1 MFGSR
6 TGSQL
11 AAMGAATILLSCTP
25 YQVHTDY
32 DEKVAFDTKR
42 TFAWMDS
49 TRPRDE
55 RTDASMDSTRPRGE
69 RTDNPFLE
77 RRVKR
82 AVESVMGERGLTPT
96 EASRADLLVT
106 AFVVGP
112 TRSDRLASRGLGA
125 MCGPS
130 LSMWFYPL
138 GYSRRGSRWFFPGSY
153 WSNPWGYACSYRIG
167 YGYGWLPLYG
177 APGYQLAGTLVV
189 DILDGESHELLW
201 RGSAEGALID
211 SRRSDQTQEEIDK
224 IVREVLKQ
232 YPPKN

>member
-6 TGSQL
+6 TGSL
-11 AAMGAATILLSCTP
+11 RAAMGAATILVSCTP

-55 RTDASMDSTRPRGE
+55 RTD
-69 RTDNPFLE
+69 NPFLE

-82 AVESVMGERGLTPT
+82 AVETVMGERGLTT
-96 EASRADLLVT
+96 ADTSRADVLVT

-112 TRSDRLASRGLGA
+112 TRADRLTSRGLGT

-130 LSMWFYPL
+130 LSMWIGPRYPF
-138 GYSRRGSRWFFPGSY
+138 GYSRRGSRWYFPGSY

-224 IVREVLKQ
+224 IVREVLKE

>member
-1 MFGSR
+1 MSGSR
-6 TGSQL
+6 TDSRW
-11 AAMGAATILLSCTP
+11 AAMGAAAILLSCAP

-32 DEKVAFDTKR
+32 DEKVAFTDKR

-49 TRPRDE
+49 TRQRN
-55 RTDASMDSTRPRGE
+55 E

-82 AVESVMGERGLTPT
+82 AVEMVMGERGLTT
-96 EASRADLLVT
+96 AEANRADVLVT
-106 AFVVGP
+106 AFIVGP
-112 TRSDRLASRGLGA
+112 SSADRQATRWLGS

-130 LSMWFYPL
+130 LSIWFGPRYPF
-138 GYSRRGSRWFFPGSY
+138 GYSRRGSRWFFPGPY
-153 WSNPWGYACSYRIG
+153 WNNPWGYACSYRIG

-177 APGYQLAGTLVV
+177 TPGYQLAGTLVI

-211 SRRSDQTQEEIDK
+211 ARRSDQTQEEIDK
-224 IVREVLKQ
+224 IVREVLKE
-232 YPPKN
+232 YPPRR